1 MSKLIKAFGGRKSF
15 MFLVTLI
22 TVCTLSAF
30 NKASTEVLG
39 LIDTL
44 YLVYAG
50 SNVVAKKKE
59 KTNEQKIIS
68 SKSYFSRSNHRSI

>member
-1 MSKLIKAFGGRKSF
+1 MSKLIKYFGGRKSF
-15 MFLVTLI
+15 MFLVTLVS
-22 TVCTLSAF
+22 VCTLSAL

-59 KTNEQKIIS
+59 KTNE
-68 SKSYFSRSNHRSI
+68 

>member
-1 MSKLIKAFGGRKSF
+1 MLLIFTDWQVETMMSKMIKAFGGRKSF
-15 MFLVTLI
+15 MFLVTL
-22 TVCTLSAF
+22 TAVCILSAF

-50 SNVVAKKKE
+50 SNVAAKKKE
-59 KTNEQKIIS
+59 NKTNEQ
-68 SKSYFSRSNHRSI
+68 

>member
-1 MSKLIKAFGGRKSF
+1 MRTLMSKLIKAFGGRKSF

-59 KTNEQKIIS
+59 KTNEQ
-68 SKSYFSRSNHRSI
+68 

>member
-1 MSKLIKAFGGRKSF
+1 MLLTFTGWQAETMMSKLMKTFGGRKSF
-15 MFLVTLI
+15 MFLITL
-22 TVCTLSAF
+22 TAVCILSAF

-50 SNVVAKKKE
+50 ANVAAKKKE
-59 KTNEQKIIS
+59 NKTNEQ
-68 SKSYFSRSNHRSI
+68 

>member
-1 MSKLIKAFGGRKSF
+1 MLLIFTDWQVETMMNKMIKAFGGRKSF
-15 MFLVTLI
+15 TFLVTLGA
-22 TVCTLSAF
+22 VCTLSAF

-50 SNVVAKKKE
+50 ANVAAKKKE
-59 KTNEQKIIS
+59 NKTNEQ
-68 SKSYFSRSNHRSI
+68 

>member
-59 KTNEQKIIS
+59 KINEQ
-68 SKSYFSRSNHRSI
+68 

>member
-1 MSKLIKAFGGRKSF
+1 MLHISIDHQVRIMMSKLIKSLGGRKSA
-15 MFLVTLI
+15 MFLITLI
-22 TVCTLSAF
+22 TVCLLCFF

-50 SNVVAKKKE
+50 SNVAAKKKE
-59 KTNEQKIIS
+59 SKTNE
-68 SKSYFSRSNHRSI
+68 

>member
-59 KTNEQKIIS
+59 KTNE
-68 SKSYFSRSNHRSI
+68 

>member
-1 MSKLIKAFGGRKSF
+1 MLPISIDLRARIMMSKLIKAFGGRKSF

-59 KTNEQKIIS
+59 KTNE
-68 SKSYFSRSNHRSI
+68 

>member
-1 MSKLIKAFGGRKSF
+1 
-15 MFLVTLI
+15 MFLVTL
-22 TVCTLSAF
+22 TAVCILSAF

-50 SNVVAKKKE
+50 ANVAAKKKE
-59 KTNEQKIIS
+59 NKTNEQ
-68 SKSYFSRSNHRSI
+68 